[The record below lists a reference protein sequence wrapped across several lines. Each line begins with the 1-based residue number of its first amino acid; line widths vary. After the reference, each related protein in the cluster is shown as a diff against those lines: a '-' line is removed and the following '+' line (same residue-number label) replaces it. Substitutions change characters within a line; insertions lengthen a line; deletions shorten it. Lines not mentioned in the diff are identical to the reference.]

1 MESAVLGGRPHE
13 VRSWCQGDGA
23 QDTRY
28 AVYGIDVGLLAL
40 RSAQTMIFSYPLDS
54 ENNMQTRC
62 RPKDNNKAQ
71 KYRGTSGI

>member
-1 MESAVLGGRPHE
+1 MRYGVGFRVMEHRV
-13 VRSWCQGDGA
+13 C
-23 QDTRY
+23 
-28 AVYGIDVGLLAL
+28 GIDVGLLAL

-71 KYRGTSGI
+71 KYRGMSGI